1 MTKDK
6 ELKALFVLCQDLKSQ
21 VQLLSDKVNALSV
34 VESHPNECPNCVKM
48 GLVLHEDMKEL
59 ESFHVEE
66 LARIGQHF
74 EAELTSTDQGV
85 QSLIDKTE
93 ELDNKLA
100 MHVDKVLAIEVHFF
114 TYFDQC
120 LTQNHM
126 IYNFS

>member
-1 MTKDK
+1 
-6 ELKALFVLCQDLKSQ
+6 
-21 VQLLSDKVNALSV
+21 
-34 VESHPNECPNCVKM
+34 M

-59 ESFHVEE
+59 ESFHMEE